1 LGPLKPELLDNDTLL
16 VTFTRS
22 NPSSLSTSFTG
33 GGSGHARYVII
44 RRVGSEFNAAPMEL
58 LRLARKVTSHA
69 GTPPAES
76 VVVFTAA
83 PVNDY
88 VLVESKNPKVDV
100 SVLTIIGLSPPACID
115 VSKTFEA
122 PTVRVGMRSDVG
134 TISVVVGVGHSLTYA
149 AALDLLR
156 TVVEAKAAACADLLL
171 RCESRAVG
179 TVTDNITLMY
189 QGVSGSCGC
198 AHPWAGPATEI
209 GHEVAKAVWEAVA
222 GKGMK
227 LLDLNSRLRSAV
239 GLGIDEILDEVIKAY
254 KEAPIPGLSED
265 EARSKLRRVL
275 LKVLK
280 DPNVWAFLIAA
291 RELDLHGASGTI
303 PGLSREEFQKD
314 TVKIV
319 ADELMSLALA
329 TYIAGAKAMFSTYW
343 VERLKTKG
351 MLEAVKELPMFEDDV
366 VSALIASA
374 LTRLY
379 DEVLND
385 GNSS

>member
-1 LGPLKPELLDNDTLL
+1 MGPLKPELLDDNTLL
-16 VTFTRS
+16 VTFLRS
-22 NPSSLSTSFTG
+22 NPASLSTSFTG
-33 GGSGHARYVII
+33 GGVGHAKYVVLS
-44 RRVGSEFNAAPMEL
+44 RVNGEFSAAPVEL
-58 LRLARKVTSHA
+58 LRLARSVTSRA
-69 GTPPAES
+69 GVPPAES

-83 PVNDY
+83 PVSDY
-88 VLVESKNPKVDV
+88 VLAESRNPHTDV
-100 SVLTIIGLSPPACID
+100 SVLAVVGLSPPACVE
-115 VSKTFEA
+115 VSRTYEA
-122 PTVRVGMRSDVG
+122 PVVKVGMRSNAG
-134 TISVVVGVGHSLTYA
+134 TISVVVGVGHSLTRA

-156 TVVEAKAAACADLLL
+156 TVVEAKAAACSDLLL

-179 TVTDNITLMY
+179 TVTDNVTLIY

-198 AHPWAGPATEI
+198 AHPWAGLATEI
-209 GHEVAKAVWEAVA
+209 GHEVAKAVWEAVV

-227 LLDLNSRLRSAV
+227 LLDLDSRLRSV
-239 GLGIDEILDEVIKAY
+239 TGLGVEELVEEAMRAY
-254 KEAPIPGLSED
+254 REAPVPGLSEG
-265 EARSKLRRVL
+265 EARSRLRKAM

-303 PGLSREEFQKD
+303 PGLSREEFLKD
-314 TVKIV
+314 TVKVV

-329 TYIAGAKAMFSTYW
+329 TYVAGAKALFSTYW

-351 MLEAVKELPMFEDDV
+351 VLRAVKELPMFEDDV

-379 DEVLND
+379 DEVLGD
-385 GNSS
+385 DDSG